1 MMNTTAADKTDKI
14 AITLPRSILQKIE
27 KSSYRLF
34 WLWA

>member
-1 MMNTTAADKTDKI
+1 MMHTTDIDKTYKI
-14 AITLPRSILQKIE
+14 AITLQTSILQKIE